1 VEKDITRRFT
11 ANRPKI
17 ATRIDLAKQQIGLND
32 LVHGYKK
39 YFDERI
45 GAHCSVGVLHTALK
59 RPKTLSG
66 LDA

>member
-11 ANRPKI
+11 VNRPKI

-45 GAHCSVGVLHTALK
+45 GAQLEFCIQH
-59 RPKTLSG
+59 
-66 LDA
+66 